1 MISLKI
7 EMNVFLLCKLIEQ
20 YGFNKY
26 SFMYI
31 FLGKN

>member
-7 EMNVFLLCKLIEQ
+7 EMSVFLLCKPTEK